1 MSESFDPYRKWLGIL
16 PEEQP
21 PNHYRLLGVPLYESD
36 PDVIENAVHRQMS
49 YVRTFQTGK
58 HAAESQKLLNE
69 LAGAKICLLSRS
81 KKKAYDDSLRAAAAR
96 PAKDA
101 PTKET
106 PPQQAPQA
114 MAPATSA
121 PPASMPASPAPPS
134 PAASSNIHG
143 AAAPLAAASAPTSP
157 VPVAQPAPFA
167 APLAVPAASIAP
179 APVALPTAAPAP
191 SAAPS
196 VGGPAESVPAAPAA
210 SPASRFEG
218 EPPAPAADARPPLKP
233 PKSRDAKSAKHSPV
247 PTRNA
252 AHKKKL
258 VIWVPVLSS
267 LGGVAIIVVLVVA
280 YVASKKSDAKPT
292 DRPRN
297 TKGDSSYLASANPM
311 FDDKTGRTK
320 PNVPSSKV
328 GSTGSRSKPDSESRP
343 HDEPKGSD
351 REERIQ
357 AQLASL
363 REAFG
368 KRDLSRLG
376 MIATA
381 SSRPQ
386 RNPRLREEL
395 EQTQILGRYLED
407 FWKAAHRGV
416 VKIQKKLTPEPEEPE
431 TPEPVD
437 ETKPAPKPQ
446 DKRAADEHFESP
458 VKVKLYDR
466 VLEVFE
472 VNDDVVKYRVGDQ
485 EHSTKLRELPSLDA
499 AAIATFA
506 LKGDDLFGRV
516 YVAAFLCV
524 DASGDRE
531 ENVRL
536 ARRIAAD
543 IEEKNGA
550 PFPYLQRELER
561 ADAGE

>member
-1 MSESFDPYRKWLGIL
+1 MSESFDPYRKWLGIP

-81 KKKAYDDSLRAAAAR
+81 KKKAYDDSLLAAAAR
-96 PAKDA
+96 PAKGS
-101 PTKET
+101 PTKES
-106 PPQQAPQA
+106 PPQEAPQA
-114 MAPATSA
+114 VAPATSA
-121 PPASMPASPAPPS
+121 PPASVPSSLAPPS

-143 AAAPLAAASAPTSP
+143 AAAPLVAAPAPTSA
-157 VPVAQPAPFA
+157 VPAAQPAPFA
-167 APLAVPAASIAP
+167 APLAVPVAPVAP
-179 APVALPTAAPAP
+179 APVATPSTVPNVGVPPEIVPTATA
-191 SAAPS
+191 
-196 VGGPAESVPAAPAA
+196 AA
-210 SPASRFEG
+210 SPSLRFEG
-218 EPPAPAADARPPLKP
+218 EPLAPAAEARPQLKP
-233 PKSRDAKSAKHSPV
+233 PKSRDTKSAKHPPV
-247 PTRNA
+247 PARNA

-292 DRPRN
+292 DRPRPD
-297 TKGDSSYLASANPM
+297 KGDSSHLASANPM

-320 PNVPSSKV
+320 SNAPPSKV
-328 GSTGSRSKPDSESRP
+328 GSTSSRPKPDSESRP

-351 REERIQ
+351 REERIHT
-357 AQLASL
+357 QLASI

-407 FWKAAHRGV
+407 FWKAANRGV
-416 VKIQKKLTPEPEEPE
+416 LKIQKKLTPEPEEPE
-431 TPEPVD
+431 TPEPAD
-437 ETKPAPKPQ
+437 EKKPAPKPK

-466 VLEVFE
+466 VLEVSE
-472 VNDDVVKYRVGDQ
+472 IKDGVVKYRVGDQ
-485 EHSTKLRELPSLDA
+485 DHSTKLRELPSLDA
-499 AAIATFA
+499 AAIAAFA

-524 DASGDRE
+524 DDSGDRE
-531 ENVRL
+531 ENLRL
-536 ARRIAAD
+536 ARRIATD

-550 PFPYLQRELER
+550 PFPYLQRELEL
-561 ADAGE
+561 AAAGK